1 MASTYS
7 TSLKLELPANGDQS
21 GTWGTTV
28 NNNLGTLLE
37 QAITGIQSISLGAA
51 NYVLTNLN
59 GVSDEARNAVL
70 LISGTPGAVRTILVP
85 AGQNKTYV
93 VVNNTTGGYNVN
105 VQTWSGSGLTGVGAI
120 AAIPSGASIQLYCTG
135 ANCYAVIPYTAA
147 TTSTPVVFM
156 GYAVGTNL
164 TVTSTPNLPI
174 AAGQTVY
181 NPGILYTTSGIPSN
195 TTIVS
200 QTSGT
205 TGGIGVYVISNAAT
219 VGTVNYPQPIV
230 ALPVLNQIAT
240 VDYVQSKTN
249 SMYLKGAPSADTATA
264 AAFEGSVS
272 NGTTLILS
280 QYYVAGNAI
289 GLGQYLTSGPLT
301 DGTYVAAWGT
311 GTTGNATFTGY
322 ILNNILTVT
331 SGSVTGTITSSQF
344 LQSAGSTLTS
354 GTKIIGGSG
363 LSWTVNNPQT
373 LGSATSPVVF
383 GAYGPITNS
392 TVAASGSPGWVTLQN
407 DLQALTTTVPR
418 SPMISY
424 LAPLQLANVVFSSA
438 IANLI
443 GTLGTQSDESVSI
456 KGGTIT
462 GATIGNLAAPIPV
475 GSGGYGAASITQNAL
490 VVGNGINIPTAVR
503 PGAANNT
510 LVSTVG
516 PTITAGAFVVGTQ
529 YTILVVGTTDFTLIG
544 ASANT
549 VGVVF
554 TATGVGTGTGTATTN
569 TWASGT
575 GLTTTSGTAPYYG
588 ARGFVSFSQV
598 AYSNIAASYVQSG
611 TTVTL
616 TVASHTFLAGHYIG
630 VTSTSGT
637 AVSGVYL
644 ITSVTPT
651 TIVYT
656 AGTSL
661 ITSGNITINLCSIWS
676 SANVSNVVYQ
686 AVGIFIANFTL
697 PMSSSTYMAIGSCGS
712 PNGAASVTGDD
723 NFVSFGGGS
732 VVGIRTTQSIRGL
745 TENAATA
752 SVENSAMV
760 NLTVFG

>member
-37 QAITGIQSISLGAA
+37 QAITGIQSITLGVA

-70 LISGTPGAVRTILVP
+70 LIGGTPGTVRTILVP

-135 ANCYAVIPYTAA
+135 TNCYAVVPYTAA

-174 AAGQTVY
+174 AAGQTIY

-205 TGGIGVYVISNAAT
+205 TGGIGVYVISNAST
-219 VGTVNYPQPIV
+219 VGTVNFPQPIV

-264 AAFEGSVS
+264 AAFEGTIANS
-272 NGTTLILS
+272 TTLIVS
-280 QYYVAGNAI
+280 NYYVAGNPI
-289 GLGQYLTSGPLT
+289 GLGQYITSGPIS
-301 DGTYVAAWGT
+301 DGTYVSAWGT
-311 GTTGNATFTGY
+311 GTPGNAVFTGY
-322 ILNNILTVT
+322 ISGTTLTVT
-331 SGSVTGTITSSQF
+331 SGSVVGTITSSQF
-344 LQSAGSTLTS
+344 LQAAGSALS
-354 GTKIIGGSG
+354 VGTKITGGSG
-363 LSWTVNNPQT
+363 LSWTVNNSQT
-373 LGSATSPVVF
+373 LGSVTSPILF
-383 GAYGPITNS
+383 GAYGPITVGISGTTNS
-392 TVAASGSPGWVTLQN
+392 VGWVTLQN
-407 DLQALTTTVPR
+407 DLQPLTASAPR
-418 SPMISY
+418 APMISY
-424 LAPLQLANVVFSSA
+424 LAPLQLSNVLFSAN

-456 KGGTIT
+456 KGGSISNVTLS
-462 GATIGNLAAPIPV
+462 GLAAAIPSN
-475 GSGGYGAASITQNAL
+475 SGGTGLTSITQNAL
-490 VVGNGINIPTAVR
+490 MVGNGVGNVTAIR
-503 PGAANNT
+503 PDAANNT

-569 TWASGT
+569 TWASAVKT
-575 GLTTTSGTAPYYG
+575 
-588 ARGFVSFSQV
+588 
-598 AYSNIAASYVQSG
+598 I
-611 TTVTL
+611 
-616 TVASHTFLAGHYIG
+616 
-630 VTSTSGT
+630 TSGT
-637 AVSGVYL
+637 AVASTSGTSIDFTGIPSWVKRITVVFSGVSL
-644 ITSVTPT
+644 SGTSGYAIRIGSGAIDATATYIGSSSRGNTGGPG
-651 TIVYT
+651 YT
-656 AGTSL
+656 ANTSSFTL
-661 ITSGNITINLCSIWS
+661 NSSLGSASDITSGKYTIELLSGFTYILSGVSASSGPQTNLAAGSKTLSGVLDQVRITTINGTDTFDAGSI
-676 SANVSNVVYQ
+676 NIMY
-686 AVGIFIANFTL
+686 
-697 PMSSSTYMAIGSCGS
+697 
-712 PNGAASVTGDD
+712 
-723 NFVSFGGGS
+723 
-732 VVGIRTTQSIRGL
+732 
-745 TENAATA
+745 E
-752 SVENSAMV
+752 
-760 NLTVFG
+760 

>member
-37 QAITGIQSISLGAA
+37 QAITGIQSITLGVA

-70 LISGTPGAVRTILVP
+70 LIGGTPGAVRTILVP

-105 VQTWSGSGLTGVGAI
+105 IQTWSGSGLTGVGAI

-135 ANCYAVIPYTAA
+135 TNCYAVVPYTAA

-174 AAGQTVY
+174 AAGQTIY

-205 TGGIGVYVISNAAT
+205 TGGIGVYVISNAST
-219 VGTVNYPQPIV
+219 VGTVNFPQPIV

-264 AAFEGSVS
+264 AAFEGTIANS
-272 NGTTLILS
+272 TTLIVS
-280 QYYVAGNAI
+280 NYYVAGNPI
-289 GLGQYLTSGPLT
+289 GLGQYITSGPIS
-301 DGTYVAAWGT
+301 DGTYVSAWGT
-311 GTTGNATFTGY
+311 GTPGNAVFTGY
-322 ILNNILTVT
+322 ISGTTLTVT
-331 SGSVTGTITSSQF
+331 SGSVVGTITSSQF
-344 LQSAGSTLTS
+344 LQAAGSALS
-354 GTKIIGGSG
+354 VGTKITGGSG
-363 LSWTVNNPQT
+363 LSWTVNNSQT
-373 LGSATSPVVF
+373 LGSVTSPILF
-383 GAYGPITNS
+383 GAYGPIT
-392 TVAASGSPGWVTLQN
+392 VDISGTTNNVGWVTLQN
-407 DLQALTTTVPR
+407 DLQPLTTSAPR
-418 SPMISY
+418 APMISY
-424 LAPLQLANVVFSSA
+424 LAPLQLSNVLFSA
-438 IANLI
+438 TIANLI

-456 KGGTIT
+456 KGGSISNVTLS
-462 GATIGNLAAPIPV
+462 GLAAAIPSN
-475 GSGGYGAASITQNAL
+475 SGGTGLTSITQNAL
-490 VVGNGINIPTAVR
+490 MVGNGVGNVTAIR

-588 ARGFVSFSQV
+588 ARGYVSFNQ
-598 AYSNIAASYVQSG
+598 ATTANIAASYVQSG

-616 TVASHTFLAGHYIG
+616 TVASHTFVAGHYIG

-637 AVSGVYL
+637 AVSGLYVV
-644 ITSVTPT
+644 TSVTPT

-661 ITSGNITINLCSIWS
+661 TTSGNITINLCSIWS

-686 AVGIFIANFTL
+686 AVGIFIVNFTL
-697 PMSSSTYMAIGSCGS
+697 PMPSSTYMAIGSCGT
-712 PNGAASVTGDD
+712 PNLASSVNGDD
-723 NFVSFGGGS
+723 NFVSFGGGAFA
-732 VVGIRTTQSIRGL
+732 GIRTTQSIRGL
-745 TENAATA
+745 SENAASA
-752 SVENSAMV
+752 AVENSQMV
-760 NLTVFG
+760 NVTVFA